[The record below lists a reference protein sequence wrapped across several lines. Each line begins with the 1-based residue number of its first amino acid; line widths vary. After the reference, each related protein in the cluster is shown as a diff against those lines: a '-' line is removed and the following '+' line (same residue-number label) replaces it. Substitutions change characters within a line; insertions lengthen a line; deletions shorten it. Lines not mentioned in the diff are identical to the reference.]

1 MQEVAK
7 TEITTAVRMRG
18 DVSRSGVANASQ
30 AAVDGTDNFE
40 MTLRDSLGA
49 GSPVAMDNAKVAEPR
64 AGVMQ
69 DVAGNAVA
77 GTDAVAGSGQQD
89 DNYQVAKSTMPTL
102 QLTDVNKVEVKHGME
117 QFRGA
122 FQGKKKLASVGQEG
136 SSEGA
141 AVSAAATPRGES
153 LMSVP
158 VAVAEGLGNVP
169 DQSEPETVEAT
180 NEGPELKSASPKKLA
195 AVQYMASAKGSTAA
209 VLPVA
214 DTSAEDLMAN
224 GSASPGSGLSH
235 APEKAEQDLLTAVA
249 KRESGSEVPG
259 LSAVH
264 GASAVARGYAEVGTQ
279 SGAFHDSKQ
288 MALQTLP
295 QTASQIRGEQ
305 ELGESVHQGVAPR
318 MLLVTPSSL
327 EVGVP
332 SGCHGWLKVRAE
344 LTDGVVTA
352 HLSSATPV
360 GEAMLHREIGALKA
374 YLQEERVALKSVS
387 IDSKNDAS
395 AQLLDRSPSGGSDAK
410 EGPRKYGDDGSREGL
425 PDGRVSPDCAIHES
439 VGSWIS
445 PAVFAGGGTWLS
457 VRA

>member
-1 MQEVAK
+1 MQEVGK

-18 DVSRSGVANASQ
+18 DFSRPGVANASQ
-30 AAVDGTDNFE
+30 AVIDGTDNFE
-40 MTLRDSLGA
+40 MTLQDSLGA
-49 GSPVAMDNAKVAEPR
+49 GSPAAMDNGKVVEPR
-64 AGVMQ
+64 AGDMQ

-77 GTDAVAGSGQQD
+77 GTEAVAGSGQQD
-89 DNYQVAKSTMPTL
+89 DNCQVAKSTMPTL
-102 QLTDVNKVEVKHGME
+102 LLTDVNKVEVKHGME

-122 FQGKKKLASVGQEG
+122 FQGKKKLASVRQES

-141 AVSAAATPRGES
+141 AVSAAAAPKGES

-158 VAVAEGLGNVP
+158 VALTVGVGNVP
-169 DQSEPETVEAT
+169 GQSEPETVEAMNT
-180 NEGPELKSASPKKLA
+180 GPGLKLASPRTLA
-195 AVQYMASAKGSTAA
+195 AVHEMAGAKGRTAE

-235 APEKAEQDLLTAVA
+235 APERVGQDLLAAVA
-249 KRESGSEVPG
+249 KQEPGSEVPG

-288 MALQTLP
+288 MATQTQP

-305 ELGESVHQGVAPR
+305 ELGESIHQGVAPR

-374 YLQEERVALKSVS
+374 YLQEERIALKSVS
-387 IDSKNDAS
+387 IDLRNDAS
-395 AQLLDRSPSGGSDAK
+395 AQLPDRSRGGGSSAEK
-410 EGPRKYGDDGSREGL
+410 EPRKYGDDGSREEL
-425 PDGRVSPDCAIHES
+425 PDGRVSPDFAIHES